1 MFGPVPRNDVVAA
14 GCHKQAASRG
24 VGAVDEDLIVD
35 ALQGTVVGDVDE
47 PKRLESA
54 IKCPTTHPLLPGEF
68 RQRCCGGGIGD
79 EGFKVA
85 GLREIG
91 AGSCC
96 GATAVRVF
104 APPPGCAFGCG
115 SVFLHLP
122 STYRAS
128 WSVFTHPES
137 TPTPD

>member
-14 GCHKQAASRG
+14 GCHKQTASCG

-47 PKRLESA
+47 PKRFESA
-54 IKCPTTHPLLPGEF
+54 IKRPATHPLLPGEF

-85 GLREIG
+85 GLRAVG
-91 AGSCC
+91 AGSCR
-96 GATAVRVF
+96 GATAVRVRVSDGLCVGTDP
-104 APPPGCAFGCG
+104 A
-115 SVFLHLP
+115 
-122 STYRAS
+122 
-128 WSVFTHPES
+128 
-137 TPTPD
+137 